1 MKEKNKDKFVYSK
14 KSGNL
19 NTITNDNL
27 DCKDCKFVDKTNI
40 ATCEKF
46 INLKPGK
53 VLYGGKCDE
62 KEFR

>member
-1 MKEKNKDKFVYSK
+1 MYSK

-19 NTITNDNL
+19 STITNDDL
-27 DCKDCKFVDKTNI
+27 DCKDCKFVDKAKI